1 MMAFQKKKSVAK
13 CILIFDHDK
22 LFCAKDQSFLMT
34 LKKSFGRETMK
45 TELLPFFLF
54 QNYPIEQG

>member
-1 MMAFQKKKSVAK
+1 MMAFQKNNRVTK

-34 LKKSFGRETMK
+34 LKKSFRRETMK
-45 TELLPFFLF
+45 TELDKGYTETP
-54 QNYPIEQG
+54 YTP